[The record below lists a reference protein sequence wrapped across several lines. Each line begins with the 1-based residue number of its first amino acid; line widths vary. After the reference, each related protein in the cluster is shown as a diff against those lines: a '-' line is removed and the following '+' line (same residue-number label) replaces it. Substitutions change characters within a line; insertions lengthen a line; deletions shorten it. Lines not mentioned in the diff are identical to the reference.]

1 MLITNSVQFQDLSF
15 TCLDSQFLDEIHQVY
30 VQAYRY
36 LGLPVS
42 EFSGD
47 ELKSKYD
54 GVLSYQD
61 EAFFVYL
68 NTPFGQK
75 ISLLFSRPSAKA
87 KRLLVEKY
95 LELIQQD
102 NWYIEASA
110 RIEQISR
117 KAHIPHLNKREDI
130 ELVLQK
136 KVWWLGRGYYRR
148 QLSKSQKW
156 VTKKIYGKP
165 LLFATYH

>member
-1 MLITNSVQFQDLSF
+1 MLQIDNISCKDFSLHH
-15 TCLDSQFLDEIHQVY
+15 LDNLFINEIHQVY

-42 EFSGD
+42 EFSGE

-54 GVLSYQD
+54 GILVYQN

-68 NTPFGQK
+68 NTPFGRK
-75 ISLLFSRPSAKA
+75 ISLLFSRSSRPA
-87 KRLLVEKY
+87 KRLLVKKY
-95 LELIQQD
+95 LEIIKQEG
-102 NWYIEASA
+102 WYIEASA

-117 KAHIPHLNKREDI
+117 QANISHLVHRKDV

-136 KVWWLGRGYYRR
+136 KIKWLGNGYYRR
-148 QLSKSQKW
+148 KLSKSQRW

-165 LLFATYH
+165 LLFTIN